1 MTRPTRDPHSGTT
14 AAIAAIDQ
22 HRGRLG
28 SGMVRTFRIL
38 KDRMAEWLLGPILRA
53 ARMTEDAESRLVA
66 IGRAKPSR
74 CHFAHVMI
82 GRSNPAADG

>member
-1 MTRPTRDPHSGTT
+1 MTRPTRDPRAATSAAKAVIDRDRRRFASGVVQ
-14 AAIAAIDQ
+14 AI
-22 HRGRLG
+22 RK
-28 SGMVRTFRIL
+28 L
-38 KDRMAEWLLGPILRA
+38 KDRLAERLLGPILRP